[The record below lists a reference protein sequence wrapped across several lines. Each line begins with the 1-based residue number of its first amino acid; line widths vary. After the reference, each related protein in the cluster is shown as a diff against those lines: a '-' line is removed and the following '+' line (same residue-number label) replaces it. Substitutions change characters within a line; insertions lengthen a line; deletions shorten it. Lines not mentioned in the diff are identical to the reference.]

1 MMTET
6 QSSGLVS
13 GKAYQLVIE
22 GIVPIELAD
31 LPSDQLAA
39 VIINGFSVNLGV
51 TGTITK
57 FHCKLLQ
64 HVPQQNLGQ

>member
-1 MMTET
+1 MAEA
-6 QSSGLVS
+6 QPSGLVS
-13 GKAYQLVIE
+13 GKAYQLLIE
-22 GIVPIELAD
+22 GVVPIELSD
-31 LPSDQLAA
+31 LPPDQLAA

-57 FHCKLLQ
+57 FNCKLLQ